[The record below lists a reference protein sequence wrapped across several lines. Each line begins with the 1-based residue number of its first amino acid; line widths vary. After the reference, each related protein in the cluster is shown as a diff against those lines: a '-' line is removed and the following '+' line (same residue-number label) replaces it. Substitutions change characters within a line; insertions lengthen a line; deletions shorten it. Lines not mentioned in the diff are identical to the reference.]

1 MVTKKIKGIKRHIAV
16 DCFGLLIHVIVDRA
30 NEHDSQKLIKL
41 VSKIKKQKPDLLE
54 TVLADSAY
62 RGYANEL
69 FELHNVVLDIKPNLK
84 TVPFAVQDMRWI
96 VERSFAWMK
105 GFRRLAKDYEK
116 VPESS
121 EAQVIICFIQITL
134 QKIYDFHQKNLL

>member
-16 DCFGLLIHVIVDRA
+16 DCFGILIQVIVDKA

-41 VSKIKKQKPDLLE
+41 VSKIRKQKPNLLE

-62 RGYANEL
+62 RGFADEL
-69 FELHNVVLDIKPNLK
+69 FELHGVILDIKPNLK
-84 TVPFAVQDMRWI
+84 TSFFEVQDIRWI

-116 VPESS
+116 SPASS
-121 EAQVIICFIQITL
+121 EAQVKITFIQITL
-134 QKIYDFHQKNLL
+134 QKITNFYQKNNL